1 MELTKVELFDP
12 DATTLELIFWAKK
25 HCVSYSRYRETDM
38 SDVSLSIDIIYEFW
52 FGDPKDAT
60 LFTLRWS

>member
-12 DATTLELIFWAKK
+12 DATILELIFWAEK
-25 HCVSYSRYRETDM
+25 HCVSYSRCTVTDV
-38 SDVSLSIDIIYEFW
+38 SDVSYTVDLIYEF
-52 FGDPKDAT
+52 FFADPKDAT